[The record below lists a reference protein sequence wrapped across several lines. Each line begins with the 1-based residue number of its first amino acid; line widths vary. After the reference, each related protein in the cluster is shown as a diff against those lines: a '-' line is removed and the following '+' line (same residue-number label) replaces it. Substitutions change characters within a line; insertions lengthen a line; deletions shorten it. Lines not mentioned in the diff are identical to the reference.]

1 MAVNPAASGG
11 TPQITGAICQ
21 AAQST
26 GISFDYLLTT
36 AKIESNFNPSAQAST
51 SSAKG
56 LYQFIDQTWLG
67 TMKQDGAA
75 LGLGRYAGAIA
86 RSADGHY
93 DVSDPAM
100 RAAILRLRSD
110 PQVSAMLAG
119 ALTRNNAALVSS
131 NIGRQPS
138 SGELYIAHF
147 LGADGA
153 GKLINGAAKQPHARA
168 AAMFPHAA
176 AANHS
181 IFYDASGRAR
191 SVGEV
196 YGKLTRLFRLGPH
209 RCLRAERCDR
219 CRGRFGFHACA
230 SIASAGDRCS
240 GTGESRTKRSS
251 CAGCIGSAAEA
262 ASADSIAADAARTYL
277 ATGHGRDD
285 AGLCER
291 EREAAATAAGTT
303 VLPVDVHGPGQS
315 AFGADREQS
324 VGCSRQRY
332 AGAAGT
338 VLRSVHRRAA
348 KRAQTPGRQSLI
360 ERLLNGSCPV
370 SMLNSTS
377 IPMVNALLSVHR

>member
-11 TPQITGAICQ
+11 TPQITGAIRQ

-153 GKLINGAAKQPHARA
+153 GRLINGAAKQPHARA

-196 YGKLTRLFRLGPH
+196 YGKLTRLFDSARTVAFAQSGVTDVAGASVSTLAPPLPAPVTVAAA
-209 RCLRAERCDR
+209 RVKAVPNDR
-219 CRGRFGFHACA
+219 PVQV
-230 SIASAGDRCS
+230 ASAAPPKPPAPIPSPPTPPARISPPDTAGMTQAFVSANEKLPPPPPARPSFQSMFTDRVNQP
-240 GTGESRTKRSS
+240 
-251 CAGCIGSAAEA
+251 
-262 ASADSIAADAARTYL
+262 L
-277 ATGHGRDD
+277 AQTVNNLWG
-285 AGLCER
+285 
-291 EREAAATAAGTT
+291 ATANGTPAP
-303 VLPVDVHGPGQS
+303 PVQSFDLFTDVRPN
-315 AFGADREQS
+315 
-324 VGCSRQRY
+324 
-332 AGAAGT
+332 
-338 VLRSVHRRAA
+338 
-348 KRAQTPGRQSLI
+348 
-360 ERLLNGSCPV
+360 ERKLLGGK
-370 SMLNSTS
+370 
-377 IPMVNALLSVHR
+377 A